1 MITASQ
7 LADAIGR
14 KALADALGVGPT
26 AVSNAVVRG
35 EFPASWFLSVKDMA
49 DKIGHQCPPELFKMR
64 LPHSQNVNPPA
75 GLQDAGREKV
85 NGGRKI
91 SAPPG

>member
-1 MITASQ
+1 MTTASQ

-14 KALADALGVGPT
+14 KEMADALGVGPT

-35 EFPASWFLSVKDMA
+35 EFPASWFLLVKSLA
-49 DKIGHQCPPELFKMR
+49 DQAGHHCPPDLFKMR
-64 LPHSQNVNPPA
+64 LPTSPNV
-75 GLQDAGREKV
+75 DATAARQAVAPEKV
-85 NGGRKI
+85 NDRRRK